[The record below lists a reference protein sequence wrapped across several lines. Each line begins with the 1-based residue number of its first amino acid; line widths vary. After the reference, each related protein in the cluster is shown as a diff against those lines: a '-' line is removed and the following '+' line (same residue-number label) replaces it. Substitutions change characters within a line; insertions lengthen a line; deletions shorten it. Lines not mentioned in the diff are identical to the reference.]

1 MDTNSRTRSRFLALS
16 KYVLP
21 LAIISWLLWRME
33 PEKWQQLREQPKDYP
48 LLAAALIVALG
59 AMALSY
65 SRWWVLVRC
74 QGIKLNWIESFR
86 LSAIGYLLSF
96 ISAGSV
102 GGDLFKAF
110 FLAKRSPGKRV
121 EAVASVVVD
130 RGVGLLGL
138 LLLVIC
144 AIYWSQSH
152 DPESQ
157 KTLAQISQA
166 SVWFA
171 VLGFG
176 LIMGLILGG
185 KPIDRLL
192 QRLGQVRFIGGPITH
207 LAGPLRTF
215 HHHPF
220 AFFAAVIMSVG
231 VHLLLAISVTMVARS
246 LYREAP
252 SIQDHMVMVPVA
264 NLAAALPIAPGGMGV
279 LEAAMKWLY
288 EHVPAN
294 PTQAS
299 GTIVMLV
306 FEFVKLAMAG
316 IGMVFYWTAGRE
328 IRQSLAAEP
337 DSDPLPKP

>member
-1 MDTNSRTRSRFLALS
+1 MNSRTRSRLVALS
-16 KYVLP
+16 KYLLP
-21 LAIISWLLWRME
+21 LAIIGWLLWQME
-33 PEKWQQLREQPKDYP
+33 PEKWQQLQEQPKNYP
-48 LLAAALIVALG
+48 LLAAALAVALS

-74 QGIKLNWIESFR
+74 QGIELNWIESFR

-96 ISAGSV
+96 VSAGSV

-144 AIYWSQSH
+144 AIYWSQSS

-166 SVWFA
+166 SLWFA
-171 VLGFG
+171 AIGFS
-176 LIMGLILGG
+176 LIMALILGG
-185 KPIDRLL
+185 SPIDRVL
-192 QRLGQVRFIGGPITH
+192 QRLSTVKWIGGPIARM
-207 LAGPLRTF
+207 AGPLRAF

-220 AFFAAVIMSVG
+220 AFFAAVLMSVG
-231 VHLLLAISVTMVARS
+231 VHILLATSVTLVANS
-246 LYREAP
+246 LYRDP
-252 SIQDHMVMVPVA
+252 PTVKDHMVMVPVA

-288 EHVPAN
+288 EHVPAR
-294 PTQAS
+294 PTEAS
-299 GTIVMLV
+299 GTIVMLI
-306 FEFVKLAMAG
+306 FEFIKLSMAG
-316 IGMVFYWTAGRE
+316 IGMIFYWTAGRE
-328 IRQSLAAEP
+328 IRQSLDQNPETHDLAAEG
-337 DSDPLPKP
+337 L